1 MNEVDF
7 EGCTVGAVVD
17 DAEGGAVKD
26 PSECGVIVGDIIGED
41 VFAPIGL
48 THLSNYSRCDKYW
61 KNARMG

>member
-7 EGCTVGAVVD
+7 EGCTVGAIVD
-17 DAEGGAVKD
+17 DAEGGAVRD

-48 THLSNYSRCDKYW
+48 TQLSN
-61 KNARMG
+61 